1 MIRDWCHW
9 LVLLLTV
16 IFLTGCL
23 NLLYSQP
30 DIQERFDRA
39 EHHFHYKEFDDALSI
54 YHSLQDSV
62 CNNDSFI
69 EPCIKSHILRANI
82 YRNRGDEQLFSDHV
96 AKTNQLIAQYGLQDH
111 PLHILLHI
119 QQSVFERENAR
130 PEHAKNFLTQ
140 ALETAERISSSLD
153 PITSARLEMEIGL
166 TNDTDGNY
174 EEAISNYRSALSLI
188 DEKEQST
195 EVTNIKAQVHSN
207 IGISFRRLGNLDM
220 AISHYQIN
228 RDLIEEV
235 YGEMHLEMAYAYNG
249 IGIVYYS
256 KGDYATAGDYFK
268 QAASIFGTNFGQFS
282 SRRAAALNNAGIS
295 YFSVNN
301 TAEALRIFEE
311 AQIIKQNTLG
321 EEHPETAVGYTNL
334 ARIYMQDG
342 DHQKALSNS
351 LRSIQIRKSIYGDQH
366 PDVISP
372 VIQHGDLLVQMQN
385 FTEGRTYYDEALQ
398 ITRATFGENHPHAWD
413 IHIKKGHSYFKEDK
427 FYMASAR
434 YLHAIRQVAGAPDYS
449 PDSEL
454 DLSHVSHP
462 WLLLEALKNS
472 GSAELSISRKFNNEQ
487 HLYRADS
494 FFEKAMETADLLQYT
509 YRSEA
514 SKLNLID
521 KNYDI
526 YSNAIE
532 VSKLLYHKT
541 NDSRWLDK
549 MFSIS
554 ETSRSRIALELLQES
569 EAKVFA
575 DVPASVIEQ
584 ETHYNRKIGEF
595 YQKIS
600 VIEEEKDENY
610 IFLSDQYRDSLFYYN
625 NQMHEFTTLLE
636 EEYPVYHELKYKKN
650 LVERKHAQQ
659 LMDDDQTIVK
669 YIFSKDSLIAF
680 ILQKDDV
687 RIESLPLPADLPEQ
701 ISQFRQYV
709 LDSDK
714 EQYISKGYAL
724 YQKLVQP
731 IAPHIKTEAVIFI
744 PDLALH
750 YLPFEMLVTDDA
762 SELPFHQL
770 PYLLKKYRIS
780 YAPSVTVMDFMNR
793 SRPSSPRNL
802 LAYAPFHTIDIPV
815 NEEPVSAGRDPGL
828 LMPLPLSRYET
839 QEISTIFVQKR
850 RFTDYIFPKTSSVF
864 LDEEASKSNLI
875 QKDLENYSFLHFA
888 THAFVNE
895 SNPALS
901 GIALRGDSASS
912 DMLYVNDIY
921 NLNLN
926 ADLVVLGACDTGL
939 GNFYRGEGII
949 GFTRAFIY
957 AGTSNLVVSMW
968 PVNDQATALLMID
981 FYNHF
986 RNGNTYAE
994 ALQQAKLEL
1003 ITKPDFSAPKD
1014 WAAFIL
1020 FGS

>member
-1 MIRDWCHW
+1 MIRDGCRW
-9 LVLLLTV
+9 LLLLSAV
-16 IFLTGCL
+16 VFLTGFL
-23 NLLYSQP
+23 NLLYSQS
-30 DIQERFDRA
+30 DTRQHFERA
-39 EHHFHYKEFDDALSI
+39 EQHFHYKEFDDALSL
-54 YHSLQDSV
+54 YNSLPESV
-62 CNNDSFI
+62 CSNDLFI
-69 EPCIKSHILRANI
+69 EPCIQSHILRANI
-82 YRNRGDEQLFSDHV
+82 YRNRGDEQLFSYH
-96 AKTNQLIAQYGLQDH
+96 AATAEQLIKQHGFQEH
-111 PLHILLHI
+111 PFQILLYI

-130 PEHAKNFLTQ
+130 LKSARSFLTK
-140 ALETAERISSSLD
+140 ALETAEKISPFLD
-153 PITSARLEMEIGL
+153 PVTSARLEMERGL
-166 TNDTDGNY
+166 TRHMDGKY
-174 EEAISNYRSALSLI
+174 EEAISNYSMALRLI
-188 DEKEQST
+188 DEKDRDV
-195 EVTNIKAQVHSN
+195 EVANIKAQAHIN
-207 IGISFRRLGNLDM
+207 IGISYRQLGNLDM

-235 YGEMHLEMAYAYNG
+235 FGEMHLEMAYAYNG
-249 IGIVYYS
+249 IGVVYYS
-256 KGDYATAGDYFK
+256 KGDYATAGDYFN

-295 YFSVNN
+295 YFAVNN

-311 AQIIKQNTLG
+311 AQTIKQNTLG
-321 EEHPETAVGYTNL
+321 EEHPETAVGYANL
-334 ARIYMQDG
+334 ARIYMQNG

-351 LRSIQIRKSIYGDQH
+351 LRSIQIRKSIYGSHH

-372 VIQHGDLLVQMQN
+372 VIQHGDFLIQTNN
-385 FTEGRTYYDEALQ
+385 FNEGRAYYDEALT
-398 ITRATFGENHPHAWD
+398 ITRSAFDENHPHAWD
-413 IHIKKGHSYFKEDK
+413 IYIKKGHSYFKQDK
-427 FYMASAR
+427 FYMASSR
-434 YLHAIRQVAGAPDYS
+434 YLRAIRQMSGDPDYS

-454 DLSHVSHP
+454 ELSSVSHP
-462 WLLLEALKNS
+462 LILLEALKSS
-472 GSAELSISRKFNNEQ
+472 GSAELSISQKFNDVR
-487 HLYRADS
+487 HLYRAGN
-494 FFEKAMETADLLQYT
+494 FLERAVETADLLQYT

-532 VSKLLYHKT
+532 VSKLLYRKT
-541 NDSRWLDK
+541 NESRWLDK
-549 MFSIS
+549 IFTIS

-575 DVPASVIEQ
+575 GVPASVIEQ
-584 ETHYNRKIGEF
+584 ETHYNRKISEF
-595 YQKIS
+595 YQQIS
-600 VIEEEKDENY
+600 EIEEEKDVNHL
-610 IFLSDQYRDSLFYYN
+610 ILSDQYRDSLFYYN
-625 NQMHEFTTLLE
+625 NQMHEFTSLLE
-636 EEYPVYHELKYKKN
+636 EEYPVYHELKYKKS
-650 LVERKHAQQ
+650 LVDRKHAQQ
-659 LMDDDQTIVK
+659 LMDNDQTIVK
-669 YIFSKDSLIAF
+669 YIFSKNSLIAF
-680 ILQKDDV
+680 VLQKNDV
-687 RIESLPLPADLPEQ
+687 HIQSLPLPGNLPEQ
-701 ISQFRQYV
+701 IHQFRQYV
-709 LDSDK
+709 LDNDK
-714 EQYISKGYAL
+714 EKYISKGHDL

-731 IAPHIKTEAVIFI
+731 IDSLITTDAVTFI

-762 SELPFHQL
+762 TGLPFHQL

-780 YAPSVTVMDFMNR
+780 YAPSVTVLDFMNR

-802 LAYAPFHTIDIPV
+802 LAYAPFHQIDNPWD
-815 NEEPVSAGRDPGL
+815 EQPVSPGRGSGF

-839 QEISTIFVQKR
+839 QEISTIFEQKR
-850 RFTDYIFPKTSSVF
+850 RLTDYIFPETSSVF

-895 SNPALS
+895 SDPALS

-912 DMLYVNDIY
+912 GMLYVNDIY

-939 GNFYRGEGII
+939 GSFYRGEGII

-968 PVNDQATALLMID
+968 PVNDQATAFLMID
-981 FYNHF
+981 FYKHF
-986 RNGNTYAE
+986 RNGSTYAE